1 MLLPSMSF
9 VRLRRVGDQDDG
21 QNCSKEPSPGA
32 KNSSYKGE
40 EERRCRYRYPQMEE
54 HFHAFQD
61 VFLSE
66 VLPRNAYSDA
76 KRPMDRVEAHSHHEA
91 PQSL

>member
-1 MLLPSMSF
+1 
-9 VRLRRVGDQDDG
+9 
-21 QNCSKEPSPGA
+21 
-32 KNSSYKGE
+32 
-40 EERRCRYRYPQMEE
+40 MEE